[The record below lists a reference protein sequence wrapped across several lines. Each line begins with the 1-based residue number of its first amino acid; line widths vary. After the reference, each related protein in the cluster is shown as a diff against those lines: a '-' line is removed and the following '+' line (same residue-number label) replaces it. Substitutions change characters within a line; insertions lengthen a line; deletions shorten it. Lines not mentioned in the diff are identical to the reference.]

1 MLLVPGEDGG
11 LTLQAY
17 IACFASGF
25 GMRAIFGRD
34 LDGIHAEVPGYGD
47 KIGVSMGR
55 WFARVEAGR
64 VCKRANVSWWGVF
77 LLLFVPF
84 ADAACCCSPAV
95 AYSFFSFFR
104 AVVPCENLHAF
115 LNG

>member
-34 LDGIHAEVPGYGD
+34 LAGIHAEVPGYGD
-47 KIGVSMGR
+47 KIGASMRR

-64 VCKRANVSWWGVF
+64 VWKRANVSWWFFHFGALLMLLVVTH
-77 LLLFVPF
+77 LLLP
-84 ADAACCCSPAV
+84 SLLR
-95 AYSFFSFFR
+95 FF
-104 AVVPCENLHAF
+104 
-115 LNG
+115 